1 MTLRGR
7 ILYLV
12 DLDATEAAI
21 TWQVAEFSKAWQA
34 PVVVLGVLAPQW
46 LEFLARDRRRELKR
60 RLLDVA
66 GRLRGLRGHVA
77 GIKVA
82 EGDRSGV
89 TRRVADQAGAELI
102 MVGAGADA
110 LLDPLAMSA
119 TAFDIA
125 RRARQ
130 DVWICKPNADPQL
143 DHILCAADTSPRAG
157 DAVRTSVDICRR
169 FNARLRVLSVLP
181 EPSGA
186 DDPDEAAR
194 VARQAQR
201 RFLDQFDLGGVAL
214 SRATVWGAD
223 APIELLLEA
232 ERYAD
237 GLLVMGAAS
246 GSRAGLGATAEPV
259 LRACPSSVLIV
270 RRLPAVA
277 EDTQDTGT
285 GVALSSIAD
294 GGRGS
299 QAAPTSPPSR

>member
-1 MTLRGR
+1 MVLRGR

-12 DLDATEAAI
+12 DLDDAEAAI

-34 PVVVLGVLAPQW
+34 PVVVLGVLSPPW
-46 LEFLARDRRRELKR
+46 LSFLARDRQRELKR
-60 RLLDVA
+60 RLLEVA
-66 GRLRGLRGHVA
+66 RRLRGLRGHVA

-89 TRRVADQAGAELI
+89 TRRIADQTGAELI
-102 MVGAGADA
+102 MVGAGAAA
-110 LLDPLAMSA
+110 LLDPLAMSV

-130 DVWICKPNADPQL
+130 DVWICKPNADPQI

-186 DDPDEAAR
+186 DDPDETAR
-194 VARQAQR
+194 AARQAQR
-201 RFLDQFDLGGVAL
+201 QFLDQFDLGGVAL
-214 SRATVWGAD
+214 SRATVWGAE

-246 GSRAGLGATAEPV
+246 GTRAGLGATTEPV
-259 LRACPSSVLIV
+259 LHACPSSVLIV
-270 RRLPAVA
+270 RRLPGVA
-277 EDTQDTGT
+277 EDAQDTGT
-285 GVALSSIAD
+285 GVALSEIAD